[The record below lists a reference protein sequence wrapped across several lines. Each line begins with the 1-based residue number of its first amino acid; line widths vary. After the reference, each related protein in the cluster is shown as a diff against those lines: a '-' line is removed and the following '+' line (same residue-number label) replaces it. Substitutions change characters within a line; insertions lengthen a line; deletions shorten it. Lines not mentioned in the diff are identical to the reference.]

1 MLMQVQNNPALKDG
15 LEQLLKVSKIR
26 SIDMAF
32 ADFVYSE
39 ESALATSD
47 TQAREC
53 LTMLACY
60 VSMQSGEQHSCI
72 DLEKFG
78 QPFLGVYRFP
88 ELGVVLSYIEN
99 SRTFANVS
107 ETVVNVDEPAAKPL
121 MLQNGKLYLQ
131 RYWQYES
138 QLASIIREKAAKTL
152 DLDIDAAQALLS
164 DLFDEAHDKTD
175 SQTLDWQKIAV
186 CIAASQTLS
195 FITGGPGTGKTTT
208 VTKLL
213 ALLQG
218 LALNKSVTKQGSA
231 HNKSVLN
238 IQLVA
243 PTGKAAARLTESISA
258 AKQKLPKE
266 LQANLP
272 EQCQT
277 IHRLL
282 GAKPQSPYFKANAS
296 HPLHL
301 DVLVLDE
308 ASMVDLPLMAKLFAA
323 LPQHAQII
331 LLGDQDQLASV
342 ETGSVLSDICAA
354 SHFQDDNI
362 NKSLMAYSETM
373 QHHLTKLIS
382 VPTLISQDIAISQEI
397 AANKTTE
404 KSIIRGNFI
413 QDNVIQGNVIQDNV
427 VRLVKSHRFGEHS
440 GIGQLAKQVKAG
452 QVAQCLSLLKDE
464 QFADINWY
472 QPTQITPQTVA
483 NEILKTLI
491 TKLLPIYQQYTQA
504 IQQGDLRQAFKLLH
518 QQQVLCAQK
527 NGFWGVTQLNALIE
541 NELHKQ
547 GLIDNSKDFYVGRP
561 VMLSKNDHQLK
572 LFNGDIGI
580 VMPDPNNASLTKVW
594 FVTPE
599 GELRGLL
606 PSRLPSLETLYAM
619 TIHKSQGSE
628 FESVYLCLPPITANN
643 QGRGLNRELIYTGLT
658 RAKTYFMLFGES
670 KALSLSLGQQCVR
683 GSGLAGRLSKKI

>member
-1 MLMQVQNNPALKDG
+1 MLMQIQNNPALKDG
-15 LEQLLKVSKIR
+15 LEQLLKMSKIR
-26 SIDMAF
+26 AIDMAF

-39 ESALATSD
+39 ESALSD
-47 TQAREC
+47 SIREC
-53 LTMLACY
+53 LTMLAAF
-60 VSMQSGEQHSCI
+60 VSAQSGEQHSCI
-72 DLEKFG
+72 DLKQLG
-78 QPFLGVYRFP
+78 QPFLGIYRFP
-88 ELGVVLSYIEN
+88 ELSMLLSYIEN
-99 SRTFANVS
+99 TRTFANVPA
-107 ETVVNVDEPAAKPL
+107 TVVNLDEQATKPII
-121 MLQNGKLYLQ
+121 LQNSKLYLQ

-138 QLASIIREKAAKTL
+138 QLASIIREKAAITV
-152 DLDIDAAQALLS
+152 DLHITDTQALLS
-164 DLFDEAHDKTD
+164 DLFDE
-175 SQTLDWQKIAV
+175 QTHSLDWQKIAV

-218 LALNKSVTKQGSA
+218 LAARKGTAQNKKI
-231 HNKSVLN
+231 LN

-258 AKQKLPKE
+258 AKQKLPTD

-323 LPQHAQII
+323 LPKHAQII

-354 SHFQDDNI
+354 SHFQGDNL
-362 NKSLMAYSETM
+362 NNSLMAYSDTM
-373 QHHLTKLIS
+373 QQHLSKLMS
-382 VPTLISQDIAISQEI
+382 VPTLINQDIVAT
-397 AANKTTE
+397 KTT
-404 KSIIRGNFI
+404 
-413 QDNVIQGNVIQDNV
+413 QQNVIQGSVIQDNV
-427 VRLVKSHRFGEHS
+427 VRLVKSHRFGENS
-440 GIGQLAKQVKAG
+440 GIGKLAKQVKAG
-452 QVAQCLSLLKDE
+452 QVAPCLSLLKNE
-464 QFADINWY
+464 QFTDINWY
-472 QPTQITPQTVA
+472 QPTQTTPQTVA
-483 NEILKTLI
+483 NEILQTLT
-491 TKLLPIYQQYTQA
+491 TKLLPIYKQYNQA
-504 IQQGDLRQAFKLLH
+504 IQQGDLRQAFKYLH

-527 NGFWGVTQLNALIE
+527 SGYWGVTQLNTLIE
-541 NELHKQ
+541 GELHKQ

-572 LFNGDIGI
+572 LFNGDVGI
-580 VMPDPNNASLTKVW
+580 VMPDPNNATLTKVW

-599 GELRGLL
+599 GDLRGLL

-643 QGRGLNRELIYTGLT
+643 KGRGLNRELIYTGLT
-658 RAKTYFMLFGES
+658 RAKKYFMLFGEG
-670 KALSLSLGQQCVR
+670 KALGLSLGQQCVR
-683 GSGLAGRLSKKI
+683 GSGLAGRLLG

>member
-1 MLMQVQNNPALKDG
+1 MLMQIQNNPALKDG
-15 LEQLLKVSKIR
+15 LEQLLKMSKIR
-26 SIDMAF
+26 AIDIAF
-32 ADFVYSE
+32 ADFIYSE
-39 ESALATSD
+39 ESPQDASD
-47 TQAREC
+47 TSAREC
-53 LTMLACY
+53 LTMLSAF
-60 VSMQSGEQHSCI
+60 VSAQSGEQHSCI
-72 DLEKFG
+72 DLEKLG

-88 ELGVVLSYIEN
+88 ELSTMLSYIQN
-99 SRTFANVS
+99 AGTFARLS
-107 ETVVNVDEPAAKPL
+107 ATGVNLDEPTAKPII
-121 MLQNGKLYLQ
+121 LQDGKLYLQ

-138 QLASIIREKAAKTL
+138 QLAAIIREKATKVL
-152 DLDIDAAQALLS
+152 DLDITAAKVLLS
-164 DLFDEAHDKTD
+164 DLFDEEHNHAEQE
-175 SQTLDWQKIAV
+175 QTLDWQKIAV

-218 LALNKSVTKQGSA
+218 LAVKKGN
-231 HNKSVLN
+231 VLN

-258 AKQKLPKE
+258 AKIKLPTA

-282 GAKPQSPYFKANAS
+282 GAKPQSPHFRANAN

-323 LPQHAQII
+323 LPKDAQII

-354 SHFQDDNI
+354 SDLQGDNPNNALLI
-362 NKSLMAYSETM
+362 YSDAM
-373 QHHLTKLIS
+373 QQHLTKLIS
-382 VPTLISQDIAISQEI
+382 LPTSTAIPNLET
-397 AANKTTE
+397 NT
-404 KSIIRGNFI
+404 SITKRSGIRAS
-413 QDNVIQGNVIQDNV
+413 VIQDNV
-427 VRLVKSHRFGEHS
+427 VKLLKSHRFGENS
-440 GIGQLAKQVKAG
+440 GIGQLAKQVKVG
-452 QVAQCLSLLKDE
+452 QVNQSVSLLNDE
-464 QFADINWY
+464 QFTDINWH
-472 QPTQITPQTVA
+472 QPIQTTPQTVA

-491 TKLLPIYQQYTQA
+491 TQLLPIYQQYTQA
-504 IQQGDLRQAFKLLH
+504 IQQGDLRQAFKYWD

-527 NGFWGVTQLNALIE
+527 SGYWGVTQLNALIE
-541 NELHKQ
+541 SELHKQ
-547 GLIDNSKDFYVGRP
+547 GLIDNTKDFYIGRP

-572 LFNGDIGI
+572 LFNGDVGI
-580 VMPDPNNASLTKVW
+580 VMPDPDNAALTKVW

-599 GELRGLL
+599 GDLRGLL

-658 RAKTYFMLFGES
+658 RAKKQFMLFAEA
-670 KALSLSLGQQCVR
+670 KALSVSLGQQCVR
-683 GSGLAGRLSKKI
+683 GSGLAGRLLG

>member
-1 MLMQVQNNPALKDG
+1 MLMQVQNNPALKVC
-15 LEQLLKVSKIR
+15 LEQLLKMSKIR
-26 SIDMAF
+26 AIDMAF
-32 ADFVYSE
+32 ADFIYSE
-39 ESALATSD
+39 ESPQDASD
-47 TQAREC
+47 TSAREC
-53 LTMLACY
+53 LTMLSAF
-60 VSMQSGEQHSCI
+60 VSAQSGEQHSCI
-72 DLEKFG
+72 DLEKLG

-88 ELGVVLSYIEN
+88 ELSTMLSYIQN
-99 SRTFANVS
+99 AVTFARLSATGISLN
-107 ETVVNVDEPAAKPL
+107 EPTAKPII
-121 MLQNGKLYLQ
+121 LQDGKLYLQ

-138 QLASIIREKAAKTL
+138 QLAAIIREKATKAL
-152 DLDIDAAQALLS
+152 DLDITAAKVLLS
-164 DLFDEAHDKTD
+164 DLFDEEHNHAEQG
-175 SQTLDWQKIAV
+175 QTLDWQKIAV

-218 LALNKSVTKQGSA
+218 LAARKGN
-231 HNKSVLN
+231 VLN

-258 AKQKLPKE
+258 AKIKLPTA

-282 GAKPQSPYFKANAS
+282 GAKPQSPHFRANAN

-323 LPQHAQII
+323 LPKDAQII

-354 SHFQDDNI
+354 SDLQGDNPNNALLI
-362 NKSLMAYSETM
+362 YSDAM
-373 QHHLTKLIS
+373 QQHLTKLIS
-382 VPTLISQDIAISQEI
+382 LPTSSAIPNLET
-397 AANKTTE
+397 NT
-404 KSIIRGNFI
+404 SITKRSSIRGS
-413 QDNVIQGNVIQDNV
+413 VIQDNV
-427 VRLVKSHRFGEHS
+427 VRLLKSHRFGENS
-440 GIGQLAKQVKAG
+440 GIGQLAKQVKVG
-452 QVAQCLSLLKDE
+452 QVNQSVSLLKDE
-464 QFADINWY
+464 QFTDINWH
-472 QPTQITPQTVA
+472 QPTQTTPQTVA

-491 TKLLPIYQQYTQA
+491 TQLLPIYQQYTQA
-504 IQQGDLRQAFKLLH
+504 IQQGDLRQAFKYWD

-527 NGFWGVTQLNALIE
+527 SGYWGVTQLNALIE
-541 NELHKQ
+541 SELHKQ
-547 GLIDNSKDFYVGRP
+547 GLIDNTKDFYIGRP

-572 LFNGDIGI
+572 LFNGDVGI
-580 VMPDPNNASLTKVW
+580 VMPDPDNAALTKVW

-599 GELRGLL
+599 GDLRGLL

-658 RAKTYFMLFGES
+658 RAKKQFMLFAEA
-670 KALSLSLGQQCVR
+670 KALSVSLGQQCVR
-683 GSGLAGRLSKKI
+683 GSGLAGRLLG

>member
-1 MLMQVQNNPALKDG
+1 MLMQIQNNPALKDG
-15 LEQLLKVSKIR
+15 LEQLLYMSKIR
-26 SIDMAF
+26 AIDLAF

-39 ESALATSD
+39 ESALDTWDTS
-47 TQAREC
+47 AREC
-53 LTMLACY
+53 LTMLAAF
-60 VSMQSGEQHSCI
+60 VSAQSGEQHSCI
-72 DLEKFG
+72 DLEKLG

-88 ELGVVLSYIEN
+88 ELNTMLSYIQN
-99 SRTFANVS
+99 AGTFVRLS
-107 ETVVNVDEPAAKPL
+107 TTGVNLDEPTAKPII
-121 MLQNGKLYLQ
+121 LQDGKLYLQ

-138 QLASIIREKAAKTL
+138 QLAAIIREKATKVL
-152 DLDIDAAQALLS
+152 DLDITAAKVLLS
-164 DLFDEAHDKTD
+164 DLFDKEHNHAEQG
-175 SQTLDWQKIAV
+175 QTLDWQKIAV

-218 LALNKSVTKQGSA
+218 LAARKGN
-231 HNKSVLN
+231 VLN

-258 AKQKLPKE
+258 AKIKLPTV

-282 GAKPQSPYFKANAS
+282 GAKPQSPHFRANAI

-323 LPQHAQII
+323 LPKDAQII

-354 SHFQDDNI
+354 SDLQGDNPNNALLI
-362 NKSLMAYSETM
+362 YSDAM
-373 QHHLTKLIS
+373 QQHLTKLIS
-382 VPTLISQDIAISQEI
+382 SPTSTAIPNLET
-397 AANKTTE
+397 NT
-404 KSIIRGNFI
+404 SITKRSGIRGS
-413 QDNVIQGNVIQDNV
+413 VIQDNV
-427 VRLVKSHRFGEHS
+427 VKLHKSHRFGENS
-440 GIGQLAKQVKAG
+440 GIGQLAKQVKVG
-452 QVAQCLSLLKDE
+452 QVNQSVSLLNDE
-464 QFADINWY
+464 QFTDITWH
-472 QPTQITPQTVA
+472 QPTQTTPQTVA

-491 TKLLPIYQQYTQA
+491 TQLLPIYQQYTQA
-504 IQQGDLRQAFKLLH
+504 IQQGDLRQAFKH
-518 QQQVLCAQK
+518 WDQQQVLCAQK
-527 NGFWGVTQLNALIE
+527 SGYWGVTQLNTLIE
-541 NELHKQ
+541 SELHKQ
-547 GLIDNSKDFYVGRP
+547 GLIDNTKDFYIGRP

-572 LFNGDIGI
+572 LFNGDVGI
-580 VMPDPNNASLTKVW
+580 VMPDPDNAALTKVW

-599 GELRGLL
+599 GDLRGLL

-628 FESVYLCLPPITANN
+628 FESVYLCLPPITPTNK
-643 QGRGLNRELIYTGLT
+643 GRGLNRELIYTGLT
-658 RAKTYFMLFGES
+658 RAKKYFMLFAQP

-683 GSGLAGRLSKKI
+683 GSGLAGRLLG

>member
-1 MLMQVQNNPALKDG
+1 MLMQVQNNPDLKVG
-15 LEQLLKVSKIR
+15 LEQLLKMSKIR
-26 SIDMAF
+26 AIDMAF
-32 ADFVYSE
+32 ADFIYSE
-39 ESALATSD
+39 ESAQDASGTSV
-47 TQAREC
+47 REC
-53 LTMLACY
+53 LTMLSAF
-60 VSMQSGEQHSCI
+60 VSAQSGEQHSCI
-72 DLEKFG
+72 DLEKLG

-88 ELGVVLSYIEN
+88 ELSTMLSYIQN
-99 SRTFANVS
+99 AGTFARLS
-107 ETVVNVDEPAAKPL
+107 TTGVNLDEPTAKPII
-121 MLQNGKLYLQ
+121 LQDGKLYLQ

-138 QLASIIREKAAKTL
+138 QLAAIIREKATKVL
-152 DLDIDAAQALLS
+152 DLDITAAKVLLS
-164 DLFDEAHDKTD
+164 DLFDEEHNNAEQG
-175 SQTLDWQKIAV
+175 QTLDWQKIAV

-218 LALNKSVTKQGSA
+218 LAAREGKI
-231 HNKSVLN
+231 LN

-258 AKQKLPKE
+258 AKIKLPTA

-282 GAKPQSPYFKANAS
+282 GAKPQSPHFRANAS

-323 LPQHAQII
+323 LPKDAQII

-354 SHFQDDNI
+354 SDFQGDNP
-362 NKSLMAYSETM
+362 NNALLTYSDAM
-373 QHHLTKLIS
+373 QQHLTKLIS
-382 VPTLISQDIAISQEI
+382 LPTSTAIPNLET
-397 AANKTTE
+397 NT
-404 KSIIRGNFI
+404 SITNRSVIRGS
-413 QDNVIQGNVIQDNV
+413 VIQDNV
-427 VRLVKSHRFGEHS
+427 VRLLKSHRFGENS

-452 QVAQCLSLLKDE
+452 QVAQCLSLLNDE
-464 QFADINWY
+464 QFTDINWY
-472 QPTQITPQTVA
+472 QPTQTTPQTVS

-491 TKLLPIYQQYTQA
+491 TQLLPIYQQYTQA
-504 IQQGDLRQAFKLLH
+504 IQQGNLRQAFKYLQ

-527 NGFWGVTQLNALIE
+527 SGYWGVTQLNVLIE

-547 GLIDNSKDFYVGRP
+547 GLIDNTKDFYIGRP
-561 VMLSKNDHQLK
+561 VMLSKNDHPLK
-572 LFNGDIGI
+572 LFNGDVGI
-580 VMPDPNNASLTKVW
+580 VMPDPDNAALTKVW

-599 GELRGLL
+599 GDLRGLL

-628 FESVYLCLPPITANN
+628 FASVHLCLPPITPNN

-658 RAKTYFMLFGES
+658 RAKKHFMLFAEP

-683 GSGLAGRLSKKI
+683 GSGLAERLM